1 VSLPSEVRRIV
12 LVGFMGSGKSTVG
25 PLLAASLGWRFVD
38 FDATIEA
45 DVGLS
50 VAEIFR
56 TRGEAWFRSTEERV
70 ARDLLVRDGVVLG
83 SGGGWGASAE
93 RLRRL
98 PAGTASVWLRVSAE
112 EAVRRTA
119 AAAGER
125 PLLDGTDP
133 LESARRLLE
142 VRAREYAACDVGV
155 DTNARTPKD
164 VVEEVVR
171 RISPTGPF
179 GHFGQ
184 THPKRRMEGSRRA
197 HKTDPSEA

>member
-25 PLLAASLGWRFVD
+25 PLLAERLGWRFID

-45 DVGLS
+45 GAGLS
-50 VAEIFR
+50 IAEIFR
-56 TRGEAWFRSTEERV
+56 TRGEAWFRSAEARV
-70 ARDLLVRDGVVLG
+70 AADLLGRDGVVLG

-98 PAGTASVWLRVSAE
+98 PTGTASVWLRVSAA

-125 PLLDGTDP
+125 PLLEGTNP
-133 LESARRLLE
+133 LESARCLLE
-142 VRAREYAACDVGV
+142 ARAPEYAACDVGV

-164 VVEEVVR
+164 VVEEIVR
-171 RISPTGPF
+171 SLSFSR
-179 GHFGQ
+179 HAGQ
-184 THPKRRMEGSRRA
+184 TRSMRRREGSGRA
-197 HKTDPSEA
+197 HSTDSSEA